1 MIHWEKLRL
10 VVIFIY
16 CIFPTWRTILKYNIF
31 CMLHIE
37 NDIFLQ
43 WMIWS
48 KYWFQCV
55 TFFLFR
61 CQRNFFFQ
69 SPFCPVETF
78 KTQAHLKSHQTQKK
92 CGVKKERKI
101 SPSNPFLK
109 YFKAKPSPNPSPRI
123 VEPPAEA
130 GRSNPPGRSS
140 RSFTKSDLVLPDDL
154 LHPNA
159 DKLSPEYR
167 ETIRQFFDG
176 LKQKFPRLTCADFA
190 LANKPRLKERTF
202 QEWCSSKFRKA
213 DKAKIHDS
221 LMKAAAPKDPNPPR
235 RGRDVDREAKKQ
247 KLDEVKISNEKCF
260 DNIINFIKSE

>member
-1 MIHWEKLRL
+1 MS
-10 VVIFIY
+10 FS
-16 CIFPTWRTILKYNIF
+16 C
-31 CMLHIE
+31 
-37 NDIFLQ
+37 
-43 WMIWS
+43 
-48 KYWFQCV
+48 
-55 TFFLFR
+55 
-61 CQRNFFFQ
+61 
-69 SPFCPVETF
+69 PFCPGKTF

-190 LANKPRLKERTF
+190 RANKPRLKERTF